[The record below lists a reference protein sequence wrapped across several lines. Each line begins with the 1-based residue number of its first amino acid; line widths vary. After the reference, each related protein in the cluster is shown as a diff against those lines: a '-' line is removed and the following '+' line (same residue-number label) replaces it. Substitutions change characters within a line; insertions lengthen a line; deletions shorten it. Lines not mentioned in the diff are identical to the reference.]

1 MDIDYIFPWVNP
13 NDEYWRLQFYKYR
26 RPDDRLG
33 CRFRDFGLLQYVF
46 RGIAKNM
53 PWINKVHIILSQDS
67 QVPLWLNTETVNVI
81 YHKDY
86 IPKEFLPTYNS
97 HTIESYLGN
106 IKGLSEHFIYGND
119 DVYLMGPSS
128 PEDWFSE
135 EGKPKI
141 RYIESNKAN
150 SSFKQFCK
158 KIFNDVAKSIGDQ
171 TNTEYYLRPSHYST
185 PLRLSSIRE
194 ASVLLKD
201 RIKNGTSMF
210 RNFNINYNYYIF
222 AAYMILKNQNEK
234 VYDRDTF
241 GKYLSMTTYD
251 DVLEIAEF
259 IKTKEAKVVCIN
271 DTEKTDISNIRLV
284 VKAFQERFPEKC
296 KYEK

>member
-1 MDIDYIFPWVNP
+1 
-13 NDEYWRLQFYKYR
+13 
-26 RPDDRLG
+26 
-33 CRFRDFGLLQYVF
+33 
-46 RGIAKNM
+46 M

-158 KIFNDVAKSIGDQ
+158 KIF
-171 TNTEYYLRPSHYST
+171 
-185 PLRLSSIRE
+185 
-194 ASVLLKD
+194 
-201 RIKNGTSMF
+201 
-210 RNFNINYNYYIF
+210 
-222 AAYMILKNQNEK
+222 
-234 VYDRDTF
+234 
-241 GKYLSMTTYD
+241 
-251 DVLEIAEF
+251 
-259 IKTKEAKVVCIN
+259 
-271 DTEKTDISNIRLV
+271 
-284 VKAFQERFPEKC
+284 
-296 KYEK
+296 